1 MTVPA
6 LALRG
11 LAKSFGGARALDGV
25 DLTVGPREIHGLLGH
40 NGSGKSTLVKILC
53 GYHAPDAG
61 ADWWLHGEALRL
73 PLPLAA
79 QRARGLAFVHQNL
92 GLVPQLSVLEN
103 MRVVE
108 ITTARRPWIDWR
120 AQRRAATAALEQFG
134 LAIDPQQP
142 VATLSPVERALVA
155 IVRAFGAIDATRR
168 GRALHGLLVLDEP
181 TPFLARDDVERLF
194 RLMRQVV
201 AEGASVLFISHD
213 LDEILEITDRATVL
227 RDGRVAGTFET
238 RATGREAI
246 VEQIAGHPPSRAGR
260 AVGAVSDGARSI
272 VQEAAPD
279 VVPDVVPEIAPEVAT
294 EVMFEIR
301 GLAGAQL
308 QPLDLTLRRGEIV
321 GLTGLLGSGYE
332 RVLQHL
338 FGAVPALRGTLQVQG
353 ETIDLA
359 RQTPAAAVRAGLA
372 FLPGDRQGASGAVGL
387 PVLDNFLVPDL
398 ARFARGGRLQ
408 WRRMREH
415 AGELAVRHRV
425 RPVDLD
431 MKLGA
436 LSGGN
441 AQKVLLGKW
450 LNTAPRL
457 LLLEEPTQGVDVG
470 AREDLWQ
477 AIRDIAAAGT
487 VVLCASSDLEQ
498 LEALC
503 GRVLV
508 FARGHCRAEVGGA
521 SVSKPE
527 LLRQCYAA
535 VAA

>member
-1 MTVPA
+1 VTEPA

-25 DLTVGPREIHGLLGH
+25 DLTVGAREIHGLLGH
-40 NGSGKSTLVKILC
+40 NGSGKSTLVKILS
-53 GYHAPDAG
+53 GYHAPDPG
-61 ADWWLHGEALRL
+61 AELRLHGEALRL
-73 PLPLAA
+73 PLSLAG

-92 GLVPQLSVLEN
+92 GLVPQISVLEN

-108 ITTARRPWIDWR
+108 ITAARRPWVDWR
-120 AQRRAATAALEQFG
+120 AQRRAALAALQQFG
-134 LAIDPQQP
+134 LPIDPDQP

-155 IVRAFGAIDATRR
+155 IVRAFAAIDASRS
-168 GRALHGLLVLDEP
+168 GRELHGLLVLDEP

-246 VEQIAGHPPSRAGR
+246 VELIAGHPRVA
-260 AVGAVSDGARSI
+260 AVGAAGAAARGASVAVDGA
-272 VQEAAPD
+272 AP
-279 VVPDVVPEIAPEVAT
+279 A
-294 EVMFEIR
+294 FEIR
-301 GLAGAQL
+301 GLAGPQL
-308 QPLDLTLRRGEIV
+308 QDFDLTLGRGEIV

-332 RVLQHL
+332 RVLHHL
-338 FGAVPALRGTLQVQG
+338 FGAEPALRGTLRADG
-353 ETIDLA
+353 ASLELA
-359 RQTPAAAVRAGLA
+359 GQTPAAAVRAGLA
-372 FLPGDRQGASGAVGL
+372 FLPGDRQGASGAGGL

-398 ARFARGGRLQ
+398 ARFVRGGRLD

-415 AGELAVRHRV
+415 AGGLATRHRV
-425 RPVDLD
+425 RPIDLD
-431 MKLGA
+431 MKLSS

-441 AQKVLLGKW
+441 AQKVLLAKW
-450 LNTAPRL
+450 LDIRPRL

-477 AIRDIAAAGT
+477 AIREIAAAGT

-498 LEALC
+498 LEELC
-503 GRVLV
+503 DRVLV
-508 FARGHCRAEVGGA
+508 FARGRCRAEVRRE
-521 SVSKPE
+521 SLSKQE

>member
-1 MTVPA
+1 VSEPA

-25 DLTVGPREIHGLLGH
+25 DLTVGAREIHGLLGH
-40 NGSGKSTLVKILC
+40 NGSGKSTLVKILS

-61 ADWWLHGEALRL
+61 AGLHLHGEALRL
-73 PLPLAA
+73 PLSLAE

-92 GLVPQLSVLEN
+92 GLAPQISVLEN
-103 MRVVE
+103 MRIVE
-108 ITTARRPWIDWR
+108 ITAARRPWIDWR
-120 AQRRAATAALEQFG
+120 AQRRAALASLQQFG
-134 LAIDPQQP
+134 LAIDADQP
-142 VATLSPVERALVA
+142 VSTLSPVERALVA
-155 IVRAFGAIDATRR
+155 IVRAFVAIDSTRS
-168 GRALHGLLVLDEP
+168 GRQLHGLLVLDEP

-238 RATGREAI
+238 KATVRDAI
-246 VEQIAGHPPSRAGR
+246 VALIAGHPRVATVN
-260 AVGAVSDGARSI
+260 ADGAG
-272 VQEAAPD
+272 VAARR
-279 VVPDVVPEIAPEVAT
+279 AAT
-294 EVMFEIR
+294 AKAALAFEIR
-301 GLAGAQL
+301 GLAGPQL
-308 QPLDLTLRRGEIV
+308 QDFDLTLRRGEIV

-332 RVLQHL
+332 RVLHHL
-338 FGAVPALRGTLQVQG
+338 FGAAPALRGTLRAAGVPL
-353 ETIDLA
+353 ELA
-359 RQTPAAAVRAGLA
+359 GQTPAAAVRAGLA
-372 FLPGDRQGASGAVGL
+372 FLPGDRQGASGAGGL

-398 ARFARGGRLQ
+398 ARFVRGGRLD
-408 WRRMREH
+408 WRRMRAH
-415 AGELAVRHRV
+415 AGGLATRHRV

-431 MKLGA
+431 MKLA
-436 LSGGN
+436 SLSGGN
-441 AQKVLLGKW
+441 AQKVLLAKW
-450 LNTAPRL
+450 LDIAPRL

-477 AIRDIAAAGT
+477 AIREIAAAGT

-503 GRVLV
+503 DRVLV
-508 FARGHCRAEVGGA
+508 FARGRCRAEVRRDA
-521 SVSKPE
+521 LSKQE

>member
-1 MTVPA
+1 MTEPA

-25 DLTVGPREIHGLLGH
+25 DLTVGAREIHGLLGH
-40 NGSGKSTLVKILC
+40 NGSGKSTLVKILS
-53 GYHAPDAG
+53 GYHSPDPG
-61 ADWWLHGEALRL
+61 AELRLHGEALRL
-73 PLPLAA
+73 PLSLAE

-92 GLVPQLSVLEN
+92 GLAPLISVLEN

-120 AQRRAATAALEQFG
+120 AQRRAAEAALQQFG
-134 LAIDPQQP
+134 LGVDPDQP
-142 VATLSPVERALVA
+142 VSTLSPVERALVA
-155 IVRAFGAIDATRR
+155 IVRAFTAIDATRS
-168 GRALHGLLVLDEP
+168 GRELHGLLVLDEP
-181 TPFLARDDVERLF
+181 TPFLARDDVDRLF

-238 RATGREAI
+238 KATGRDAI
-246 VEQIAGHPPSRAGR
+246 VELIAGHPRVSHAQPQVQAHVLGQPRAQ
-260 AVGAVSDGARSI
+260 ADEADAATVV
-272 VQEAAPD
+272 AAP
-279 VVPDVVPEIAPEVAT
+279 APAAGAAPA
-294 EVMFEIR
+294 FEIR
-301 GLAGAQL
+301 GVAGPQL
-308 QPLDLTLRRGEIV
+308 HDFDLTLHRGEIV

-332 RVLQHL
+332 RVLHHL
-338 FGAVPALRGTLQVQG
+338 FGAVPALRGSLRAGG
-353 ETIDLA
+353 ESLELA
-359 RQTPAAAVRAGLA
+359 GQTPAAAVRAGLA
-372 FLPGDRQGASGAVGL
+372 FLPGDRQGASGAGGL

-398 ARFARGGRLQ
+398 ARFVRGGRLD

-415 AGELAVRHRV
+415 AGGLATRHRV

-431 MKLGA
+431 MKLSS

-441 AQKVLLGKW
+441 AQKVLLAKW
-450 LNTAPRL
+450 LDIAPRL
-457 LLLEEPTQGVDVG
+457 LLLEEPRQGVDVG

-477 AIRDIAAAGT
+477 AIREIAAAGT

-498 LEALC
+498 LEELC
-503 GRVLV
+503 DRVLV
-508 FARGHCRAEVGGA
+508 FARGRCRAEVRRNA
-521 SVSKPE
+521 LSKQE
-527 LLRQCYAA
+527 LLRRCYAA

>member
-1 MTVPA
+1 VSEPA

-25 DLTVGPREIHGLLGH
+25 DLTVGAREIHGLLGH
-40 NGSGKSTLVKILC
+40 NGSGKSTLVKILS

-61 ADWWLHGEALRL
+61 AGLHLHGEALRL
-73 PLPLAA
+73 PLSLAE

-92 GLVPQLSVLEN
+92 GLAPQISVLEN
-103 MRVVE
+103 MRIVE
-108 ITTARRPWIDWR
+108 ITAARRPWIDWR
-120 AQRRAATAALEQFG
+120 AQRRAALASLQQFG
-134 LAIDPQQP
+134 LAIDADQP
-142 VATLSPVERALVA
+142 VSTLSPVERALVA
-155 IVRAFGAIDATRR
+155 IVRAFVAIDSTRS
-168 GRALHGLLVLDEP
+168 GRQLHGLLVLDEP

-238 RATGREAI
+238 KATVRDAI
-246 VEQIAGHPPSRAGR
+246 VALIAGHPRVATVN
-260 AVGAVSDGARSI
+260 ADGAGVAARRAATAK
-272 VQEAAPD
+272 AAP
-279 VVPDVVPEIAPEVAT
+279 A
-294 EVMFEIR
+294 FEIR
-301 GLAGAQL
+301 GLAGPQL
-308 QPLDLTLRRGEIV
+308 QDFDLTLRRGEIV

-332 RVLQHL
+332 RVLHHL
-338 FGAVPALRGTLQVQG
+338 FGAAPALRGTLRAAGVPL
-353 ETIDLA
+353 ELA
-359 RQTPAAAVRAGLA
+359 GQTPAAAVRAGLA
-372 FLPGDRQGASGAVGL
+372 FLPGDRQGASGAGGL

-398 ARFARGGRLQ
+398 ARFVRGGRLD
-408 WRRMREH
+408 WRRMRAH
-415 AGELAVRHRV
+415 AGGLATRHRV

-431 MKLGA
+431 MKLA
-436 LSGGN
+436 SLSGGN
-441 AQKVLLGKW
+441 AQKVLLAKW
-450 LNTAPRL
+450 LDIAPRL

-477 AIRDIAAAGT
+477 AIREIAAAGT

-503 GRVLV
+503 DRVLV
-508 FARGHCRAEVGGA
+508 FARGRCRAEVRRDA
-521 SVSKPE
+521 LSKQE

>member
-1 MTVPA
+1 MTEPA

-11 LAKSFGGARALDGV
+11 LGKSFGGARALDGV

-40 NGSGKSTLVKILC
+40 NGSGKSTLVKILS
-53 GYHAPDAG
+53 GYHAPDPG
-61 ADWWLHGEALRL
+61 AELRLHGESLRL
-73 PLPLAA
+73 PMSLAE

-92 GLVPQLSVLEN
+92 GLVPQISVLEN

-108 ITTARRPWIDWR
+108 ITAARRPWVDWR
-120 AQRRAATAALEQFG
+120 AQRRAAEAALRQFG
-134 LAIDPQQP
+134 LAIDPDQP
-142 VATLSPVERALVA
+142 VSSLSPVERALVA
-155 IVRAFGAIDATRR
+155 IVRAFTAIDATRS
-168 GRALHGLLVLDEP
+168 GRELHGLLVLDEP
-181 TPFLARDDVERLF
+181 TPFLARNDVERLF
-194 RLMRQVV
+194 GLMRRVV

-238 RATGREAI
+238 RATVRDAI
-246 VEQIAGHPPSRAGR
+246 VELIAGHPR
-260 AVGAVSDGARSI
+260 
-272 VQEAAPD
+272 AAPVDAD
-279 VVPDVVPEIAPEVAT
+279 VEAGAAAT
-294 EVMFEIR
+294 EVAFEIR

-308 QPLDLTLRRGEIV
+308 QDFDLTLRRGEIV

-332 RVLQHL
+332 RVLHHL
-338 FGAVPALRGTLQVQG
+338 FGAVPALRGTLQTGGGRV
-353 ETIDLA
+353 DLS

-372 FLPGDRQGASGAVGL
+372 FLPGDRQGASGAGGL
-387 PVLDNFLVPDL
+387 PVLDNLLIPDL
-398 ARFARGGRLQ
+398 ARFVRAGRLD

-415 AGELAVRHRV
+415 AGNLAIRYRV

-431 MKLGA
+431 MKLA
-436 LSGGN
+436 SLSGGN

-450 LNTAPRL
+450 LDIAPRL

-477 AIRDIAAAGT
+477 AIREIAAAGT

-503 GRVLV
+503 DRVLV
-508 FARGHCRAEVGGA
+508 FARGRFRAEVGRA
-521 SVSKPE
+521 AISKQE